1 MSDRMWAQIRDTLN
15 PKEAITVISD
25 YLKGG
30 ITKRVTFDP
39 ATVGPVDEKNRY
51 EYDGLPSDSEGLCI
65 RLLELLP
72 ASQGD
77 AEVRCRLTQHRHA
90 DIQGE
95 YETLSY
101 VWGDTSDP
109 VPIHFDGKNLPISR
123 NLYQA
128 LVDLRDSE
136 KPRTLWVDAVCINQ
150 MDNSERSQQVS
161 AMGQVYRGAKRVV
174 IYLGAAFP
182 RSTKTAYD
190 LIEKCAA
197 EATKINFSLTEAI
210 TLSTLSQG
218 SQIQHGFSKEEVMK
232 FDTGSLLHLGGATWW
247 ARAWTAQEV
256 LLAPDALVVT
266 GSHSME
272 WKRFCTGVDFG
283 LHAGIIDAAIC
294 GMMVADV
301 IRPYLSMHALRV
313 ELAKPVE
320 SAARA
325 GTTSAQRLLALL
337 IHCRFRGATNPR
349 DKVYAFL
356 GLKDL
361 DHSIPSTLLITP
373 DYNAGCD
380 EVYRDAARKII
391 LNSCSLDIL
400 GACMPALPEASP
412 DLPSWVPDWSNT
424 GPAPRP
430 LMYDTFGG
438 ARSSYASV
446 SNIRTATFA
455 DGGRTLVLSGHRI
468 TSIAALSPILERPT
482 LRDQETTWV
491 GRLGQSLLLRLLRVL
506 FIIPLTCWGL
516 WMLYQKLLPIVE
528 HLGVLADWEAFALGM
543 SPTNPVEASNPAGT
557 TQQKNTATVTGEAE
571 VEVEDEER
579 EDKSVITGGD
589 DNALYVYWQTL
600 CAGADAPG
608 GPEETRELFDA
619 WRANMAPMFRLH
631 ARGVDRW
638 LPSYVL
644 YTYFQ
649 STWTEVSVFTRYLE
663 MAYERRLARG
673 TNGYMV
679 LVPSHAE
686 VGDEIV
692 LVKEG
697 KVPLVLR
704 PKAGAEAG
712 GAGDG
717 SQGYTVVGE
726 AYVEGIM
733 DGEAFREQDC
743 AEILI
748 Q

>member
-15 PKEAITVISD
+15 PKEAVSVISG

-39 ATVGPVDEKNRY
+39 ATVGPVDEKNRFK
-51 EYDGLPSDSEGLCI
+51 YDGLPGGSGSLHI

-72 ASQGD
+72 ASQDD
-77 AEVRCRLTQHRHA
+77 AEVRCRLTKHRHV
-90 DIQGE
+90 DCQGE

-109 VPIHFDGKNLPISR
+109 VPIHFDGKSLPISR

-128 LVDLRDSE
+128 LVDLRHQE
-136 KPRTLWVDAVCINQ
+136 KSRTLWVDAVCINQ
-150 MDNSERSQQVS
+150 MDDKERSQQVS
-161 AMGQVYRGAKRVV
+161 AMGQIYRGAKRVV
-174 IYLGAAFP
+174 IYLGAAYP
-182 RSTKTAYD
+182 HSTKTAYD

-197 EATKINFSLTEAI
+197 EATKIDFSLTEAI

-256 LLAPDALVVT
+256 LLAPDAVVVT

-272 WKRFCTGVDFG
+272 WNRFCTGVDFG

-294 GMMVADV
+294 GMMIADV

-320 SAARA
+320 AAERA

-337 IHCRFRGATNPR
+337 IHCRFRGATDPR

-356 GLKDL
+356 GLKDI
-361 DHSIPSTLLITP
+361 DHSIPSTLLIKP
-373 DYNAGCD
+373 NYSASCD
-380 EVYRDAARKII
+380 DVYRNAAKQIV
-391 LNSCSLDIL
+391 LHSCSLDIL
-400 GACMPALPEASP
+400 GACMPALPDASA
-412 DLPSWVPDWSNT
+412 DLPSWVPDWNNT

-430 LMYDTFGG
+430 LIYDTFGG
-438 ARSSYASV
+438 PRLSCASV
-446 SNIRTATFA
+446 SKIRTATFA
-455 DGGRTLVLSGHRI
+455 DADRKLVLSGHRI
-468 TSIAALSPILERPT
+468 TFIAALSPILQRPT
-482 LRDQETTWV
+482 LRDQQPNWV
-491 GRLGQSLLLRLLRVL
+491 GRLGQSFLLRLLRVI
-506 FIIPLTCWGL
+506 FVIPLTCWGL
-516 WMLYQKLLPIVE
+516 WLVYQGLLPIVE

-543 SPTNPVEASNPAGT
+543 SPTNPVAPSKPAGAARR
-557 TQQKNTATVTGEAE
+557 NSATVNAGG
-571 VEVEDEER
+571 VEGKRER
-579 EDKSVITGGD
+579 YGD
-589 DNALYVYWQTL
+589 GNTDDPLYVYWQTL

-619 WRANMAPMFRLH
+619 WRAKLAPMFRLH

-663 MAYERRLARG
+663 MAYERRLGRG
-673 TNGYMV
+673 ANGYMV
-679 LVPSHAE
+679 LVPGHTE
-686 VGDEIV
+686 VGDQIV

-704 PKAGAEAG
+704 SCKRGDDGGVGGQEA
-712 GAGDG
+712 D
-717 SQGYTVVGE
+717 YTVVGE
-726 AYVEGIM
+726 AYVEGTM
-733 DGEAFREQDC
+733 DGEAFRDQDC

-748 Q
+748 H